1 MENIMSLSEKS
12 LEKTTARLTALF
24 ADRTQRMKASEIRE
38 LLKLLDQPDIISFA
52 GGIPDPAYFPR
63 EAFAEAMSKALS
75 EQAASVA
82 LQYSTSE
89 GYTPLRDW
97 IVGYMARHG
106 VTCTR
111 DNILITAGSQQA
123 LDYLG
128 KIFLD
133 QGDTALVTWPT
144 YMGALGAF
152 NAYEPRYDRIDP
164 QTNRPVEDVL
174 ADAKAAGGAVKFA
187 YLSTDFANPT
197 GVTLTEEQRRTVL
210 ARADALGCAVIE
222 DAAYQELR
230 YRGEEIKPILALEIE
245 EKGDIDACRTIYL
258 GSFSKTLAPG
268 LRVGWAVAA
277 KPVISQLVLTKQAAD
292 LQTATINQIAVSEVA
307 HGVFESHVA
316 KLREVYGARLQAM
329 LAALERHM
337 PEGIAWTK
345 PDGGMFV
352 WVTLPRDMDGA
363 ELLKEALKANVA
375 FVPGGAFYADG
386 SNTNTL
392 RLNFSMSAASKIEEG
407 IARLG
412 QVIRNQ
418 M

>member
-1 MENIMSLSEKS
+1 MSLQP
-12 LEKTTARLTALF
+12 LF
-24 ADRTQRMKASEIRE
+24 ARRTRRMKASEIRE
-38 LLKLLDQPDIISFA
+38 LLKLLGQPDIISFA
-52 GGIPDPAYFPR
+52 GGIPDPAHFPR
-63 EAFAEAMSKALS
+63 AAFAQAMARATEA
-75 EQAASVA
+75 QAAGVA

-97 IVGYMARHG
+97 IADYMARHG
-106 VTCTR
+106 VPCTR

-133 QGDTALVTWPT
+133 PGDTALVTWPT

-164 QTNRPVEDVL
+164 QANRPVEEI
-174 ADAKAAGGAVKFA
+174 AAEAEAAGGRVKFA
-187 YLSTDFANPT
+187 YLSSDFANPT
-197 GVTLTEEQRRTVL
+197 GVTLTEDQRRSVI
-210 ARADALGCAVIE
+210 ARAEALGCAVIE

-230 YRGEEIKPILALEIE
+230 YRGEAVKPILALEIGA
-245 EKGDIDACRTIYL
+245 KGTIEDCRTIYL

-268 LRVGWAVAA
+268 LRVGWVVAA

-292 LQTATINQIAVSEVA
+292 LQTATINQIAVAEVA
-307 HGVFESHVA
+307 REVFDSHVA
-316 KLREVYGARLQAM
+316 ELREVYGARLNAM

-337 PEGIAWTK
+337 PPEIDWTR

-352 WVTLPRDMDGA
+352 WLTLPAEMDGA
-363 ELLKEALKANVA
+363 ELLKRALEAKVA

-386 SNTNTL
+386 SRANTL
-392 RLNFSMSAASKIEEG
+392 RLNFSMSGPGRIEEG
-407 IARLG
+407 VARLG
-412 QVIRNQ
+412 QVIRAA

>member
-1 MENIMSLSEKS
+1 MSLSEKP

-63 EAFAEAMSKALS
+63 EAFAEAMNKALS

-307 HGVFESHVA
+307 HGVFDAHVA

-412 QVIRNQ
+412 QVIRDQ

>member
-1 MENIMSLSEKS
+1 MSLSEKP

-197 GVTLTEEQRRTVL
+197 GVTLTEEQRRMVL

-245 EKGDIDACRTIYL
+245 EKSDIDACRTIYL

-307 HGVFESHVA
+307 HGVFDAHVA
-316 KLREVYGARLQAM
+316 TLREVYGARLQAM

-412 QVIRNQ
+412 QVIRDQ

>member
-1 MENIMSLSEKS
+1 MEKKMSLSQNS
-12 LEKTTARLTALF
+12 PARLNTLF
-24 ADRTQRMKASEIRE
+24 AKRTQKMKASEIRE

-63 EAFAEAMSKALS
+63 VAFEQAMLKATS
-75 EQAASVA
+75 EQAAGVA

-97 IVGYMARHG
+97 IVDYMGRHG
-106 VTCTR
+106 VSCTR

-128 KIFLD
+128 KLFLD
-133 QGDTALVTWPT
+133 PNDTALVAWPT

-152 NAYEPRYDRIDP
+152 NAYEPRYDRFDP
-164 QTNRPVEDVL
+164 QANRPIEDIT
-174 ADAKAAGGAVKFA
+174 ADAEAAGGRVKFV
-187 YLSTDFANPT
+187 YLSSDFANPT
-197 GVTLTEEQRRTVL
+197 GVTLTEDQRLTVL
-210 ARADALGCAVIE
+210 KRAEALGCAVIE

-230 YRGEEIKPILALEIE
+230 YQGEEVKPMLALEIE
-245 EKGDIDACRTIYL
+245 QKGSIEECRTIYL

-277 KPVISQLVLTKQAAD
+277 KPVIQQMVLTKQAAD
-292 LQTATINQIAVSEVA
+292 LQTATINQIAVNEVA
-307 HGVFESHVA
+307 RGVFDEHVA
-316 KLREVYGARLQAM
+316 TLREVYGARLNAM

-337 PEGIAWTK
+337 PDGVEWTQ
-345 PDGGMFV
+345 PEGGMFV
-352 WVTLPRDMDGA
+352 WVTLPKGMGGA
-363 ELLKEALKANVA
+363 ELLVKALEAKVA

-386 SNTNTL
+386 SHTNTL
-392 RLNFSMSAASKIEEG
+392 RLNFSMSPAAKIEEG

-412 QVIRNQ
+412 DVIRAQ

>member
-1 MENIMSLSEKS
+1 MSLSEKP

-63 EAFAEAMSKALS
+63 EAFAEAMNKALS

-307 HGVFESHVA
+307 HGVFDAHVA

>member
-1 MENIMSLSEKS
+1 MSLSEKP
-12 LEKTTARLTALF
+12 LEKTTAQLTALF

-38 LLKLLDQPDIISFA
+38 LLKLLAQPDIISFA

-230 YRGEEIKPILALEIE
+230 YRGEEIKPILALEIK

-307 HGVFESHVA
+307 HGVFDTHVA
-316 KLREVYGARLQAM
+316 KLREVYGARLKAM

-412 QVIRNQ
+412 QVIRDQ

>member
-1 MENIMSLSEKS
+1 MSLSEKS

-63 EAFAEAMSKALS
+63 EAFAEAMNKALS

-307 HGVFESHVA
+307 HGVFDAHVA

>member
-1 MENIMSLSEKS
+1 MSLSEKP

-63 EAFAEAMSKALS
+63 EAFAEAMNKALS

-97 IVGYMARHG
+97 IVCYMARHG

-307 HGVFESHVA
+307 YGVFDSHVA
-316 KLREVYGARLQAM
+316 KLRDVYGARLQAM

-412 QVIRNQ
+412 QVIRDK

>member
-307 HGVFESHVA
+307 HGVFDAHVA

-412 QVIRNQ
+412 QVIRDQ